1 MVYEYECGKCGQK
14 VDSSFRMGQAKKSV
28 ECPACGGRA
37 TRVFSS
43 FALEVNG
50 GINRKSTFGEEMRQR
65 NVKAGKRMRG
75 QKAPVRTIAHDY
87 GNGDVRE
94 AK

>member
-14 VDSSFRMGQAKKSV
+14 AEKPFRMGQAPKFV
-28 ECPACGGRA
+28 ECPSCRGRA

-43 FALEVNG
+43 FALEIG
-50 GINRKSTFGEEMRQR
+50 GAIDRKSGFGEEMRQR
-65 NVKAGKRMRG
+65 NIKAGKRMRG
-75 QKAPVRTIAHDY
+75 QKAPVRTVAYDY
-87 GNGDVRE
+87 GDGDVRE